1 MSVLLDEQSF
11 NRMIK
16 RMSYEIIERNKG
28 TDNIVLVGIKTRGEF
43 IAKRIANFINL
54 IEGSEVPHCAIDIKN
69 YRDDNP
75 SRNKNEVVKLDVDI
89 TGKKVVLIDD
99 VLFKGRTVRAAL
111 DALVDCGRP
120 SLVQLLVIVDRGHRE
135 LPIRA
140 DYVGKN
146 IPTSLTEDV
155 KVKVKEVDGVDE
167 VNVNRG

>member
-28 TDNIVLVGIKTRGEF
+28 IDNIVLVGIKTRGEY

-54 IEGSEVPHCAIDIKN
+54 IEGSNVPCCALDIKN
-69 YRDDNP
+69 YRDDIPN
-75 SRNKNEVVKLDVDI
+75 RKKNDLVLDIEI
-89 TGKKVVLIDD
+89 TGKKVVLVDD

-155 KVKVKEVDGVDE
+155 EVKVKEVDGVDE
-167 VNVNRG
+167 VNVNRR